1 MMRSPLTIL
10 VGPTCGGKSTL
21 LKSMV
26 EDLGYTPFVSHTNR
40 PPREG
45 EVDGRD
51 YNFLS
56 RGNYMH
62 IRERLICVRDFR
74 IKSGDVYSYGV
85 DPISLRLMVQE
96 HSQRGV
102 VMILDHEGAREI
114 QDHIQTPYQVVLVT
128 APETELISRAMRRGD
143 RADET
148 LDRILRERHIFERIV
163 EEREVDLVVSTV
175 TPEIEIGSKKIPTRE
190 FYSPDYHRAD

>member
-26 EDLGYTPFVSHTNR
+26 EDLGYTPFISHTNR

-51 YNFLS
+51 YNFIS
-56 RGNYMH
+56 RGHFMH
-62 IRERLICVRDFR
+62 IRERLICTRHFR
-74 IKSGDVYSYGV
+74 VKSGDVYSYGV
-85 DPISLRLMVQE
+85 DPISLKLMLQE

-102 VMILDHEGAREI
+102 VMILDYEGAQEI
-114 QDHIQTPYQVVLVT
+114 KGYIQTPYSVILVT

-175 TPEIEIGSKKIPTRE
+175 TPEIEIGSKKIPPRE

>member
-1 MMRSPLTIL
+1 MRSPLTIL

-26 EDLGYTPFVSHTNR
+26 EDLGYTPFISHTNR

-74 IKSGDVYSYGV
+74 VKSGDVYSYGV
-85 DPISLRLMVQE
+85 DPISLKLMLQE

-102 VMILDHEGAREI
+102 VMILDYEGAKEI
-114 QDHIQTPYQVVLVT
+114 NGYIQTPYSVILVT

-148 LDRILRERHIFERIV
+148 LDRILRERHIFEHII
-163 EEREVDLVVSTV
+163 EDLEVDLVVSTV
-175 TPEIEIGSKKIPTRE
+175 TPEIEIGSKKISPRE
-190 FYSPDYHRAD
+190 FYAPDYHRAD

>member
-1 MMRSPLTIL
+1 
-10 VGPTCGGKSTL
+10 
-21 LKSMV
+21 
-26 EDLGYTPFVSHTNR
+26 
-40 PPREG
+40 
-45 EVDGRD
+45 
-51 YNFLS
+51 
-56 RGNYMH
+56 MH
-62 IRERLICVRDFR
+62 IRERLICTRHFR
-74 IKSGDVYSYGV
+74 VKSGDVYSYGV
-85 DPISLRLMVQE
+85 DPISLKLMLQE

-102 VMILDHEGAREI
+102 VMILDYEGAQEI
-114 QDHIQTPYQVVLVT
+114 KGYIQTPYSVILVT

-175 TPEIEIGSKKIPTRE
+175 TPEIEIGSKKIPPRE

>member
-1 MMRSPLTIL
+1 
-10 VGPTCGGKSTL
+10 
-21 LKSMV
+21 
-26 EDLGYTPFVSHTNR
+26 
-40 PPREG
+40 
-45 EVDGRD
+45 
-51 YNFLS
+51 
-56 RGNYMH
+56 MH

-85 DPISLRLMVQE
+85 DPISLKLMVQE

-102 VMILDHEGAREI
+102 VMIIDPEGAREI

>member
-1 MMRSPLTIL
+1 
-10 VGPTCGGKSTL
+10 
-21 LKSMV
+21 
-26 EDLGYTPFVSHTNR
+26 
-40 PPREG
+40 
-45 EVDGRD
+45 
-51 YNFLS
+51 
-56 RGNYMH
+56 MH

-102 VMILDHEGAREI
+102 VMILDPEGAREI
-114 QDHIQTPYQVVLVT
+114 KGYIQTPYSVILVT

-143 RADET
+143 RAD
-148 LDRILRERHIFERIV
+148 
-163 EEREVDLVVSTV
+163 EVDLVVSTV